1 MDNKIDNN
9 DLNELLSILSISE
22 YKIIGSK
29 GDPNIN
35 DEVISDIDS
44 QDVELNSKLNY
55 EDILKHFQNVFKI
68 LKKSKTVIITD
79 FKCGY
84 NSQMDKPYRWN
95 YKTIM
100 KGFQYDE
107 ENNKVYFIDELKKYS
122 IIKIDTII
130 YNNNEYI
137 ELTMNYYFKFTHKKK
152 TRQEILKDLKEDIKE
167 YKNNGNYY
175 KALKRLHSYNK
186 ILGKKDTKLINI
198 INSNYGILAK
208 EKSRL
213 ETLLYLMKYHS
224 GFFNLDKQKKRYS
237 IKTKNDIIERI
248 NEIDKVINTNELL
261 KFLK

>member
-1 MDNKIDNN
+1 MNNKKLENI
-9 DLNELLSILSISE
+9 LSILSISE

-29 GDPNIN
+29 GDPDIN
-35 DEVISDIDS
+35 DEVISDIDT
-44 QDVELNSKLNY
+44 QDIELNSKLNFN
-55 EDILKHFQNVFKI
+55 DILKHFQNVFKI

-84 NSQMDKPYRWN
+84 NSEKDKPYRWK
-95 YKTIM
+95 YIDIKR
-100 KGFQYDE
+100 GYQYDE

-137 ELTMNYYFKFTHKKK
+137 ELTMNYYFKFTYKKK
-152 TRQEILKDLKEDIKE
+152 IKQEILKDLKEDIKE
-167 YKNNGNYY
+167 YKNDGNYY

-186 ILGKKDTKLINI
+186 ILGKKDIKLINI
-198 INSNYGILAK
+198 INSKYGILAK
-208 EKSRL
+208 QKSRL

-224 GFFNLDKQKKRYS
+224 GFFNLEKEKEKYN

-248 NEIDKVINTNELL
+248 KEIDKELNNNELKKYL
-261 KFLK
+261 K